1 MRTIARLPLLCS
13 KFLLGLCLLSFFE
26 PNLQAAVLENPDFEA
41 GDLSGWETSGE
52 LTFTASTNE
61 TFNRNYAARISGTHG
76 GDEWVTNTISQ
87 TIPIIPGNRIDA
99 LGFVYWK
106 TFDATAPGADG
117 YVEARLDGPDGMSAT
132 QTWTEPHAGFV
143 FFDFSEQTLGLANS
157 GFEETIDPW
166 EKADGDLN
174 VLLSR
179 DIKYSGDSALSFHGS
194 WTSSEENEAG
204 WSWNEVSQGLNLK
217 SGMVLRAH
225 AWINVKTLEVT
236 SEHEEAWAVAGIKL
250 EELDEEK
257 DPEELYSAEDVVPAD
272 AYDTGWQRL
281 EFLAVIPDDGF
292 YAFRVM
298 ICGNSQEGTNTV
310 EVYFDDVWIEPD
322 PPIAL
327 KNGDF
332 ETGDTTSWS
341 VATDNLTVE
350 VTDEQSYEGDYA
362 LRVHGSWSGWS
373 FDRAVQEVYLKP
385 DDVISFS
392 GQVYVDTLTIG
403 GGWAIA
409 VVMLERK
416 GGGPKYEWKVE
427 SWDTGRHGKWVE
439 VSTNFTITQGGTYEF
454 VAGVMGDV
462 SGSPAAA
469 NVYFDDLSMSREG
482 DPEEGGDDPDLEV
495 TLSLSYIGT
504 ADGGE
509 NTVDLYFDVPTIRG
523 SSAALVSMD
532 AIHQALLDESE
543 AIANSGAGI
552 PEVKYPPLFTYGY
565 AGEGQYPS
573 SVEAAVAAWR
583 FRYLTNDVMLTLTNT
598 LVVHDMGAGPG
609 YIEFDRY
616 GYVARRMGL
625 PRGEGP
631 IIDTDAP
638 HWVLGEKDGTS
649 DGFGEGPFGWE
660 HTFVVGVDDLSSFP
674 RRLVTDY
681 DHYGQ
686 QWPVRLNVVFQENLA
701 EYDRDYDKYFL
712 LNTLP
717 EGNIKRARLFL
728 NTIDPL
734 TTTQLVFQTQEIH
747 MGWATEEESRGMV
760 DYPNI
765 TYQDHNE
772 VSLRAPWLYNLV
784 DRDGWFVQQVAR
796 GSATIE
802 PLDLFFRDAG
812 KWVLRPYEEYLFNW
826 PNASAGVRSI
836 YDCDQT
842 DRLPGQASYHV
853 GFKVGH
859 KSLPDKDGEIQYPII
874 IEIRGN
880 GYFRMTDFGGVMG
893 GSFRPVSSDIFGF
906 HKYIEDAPLMPQA
919 YIGLLPRTSPDI
931 NDSHLQMYLPVRSKT
946 DEWFTGVIKAD
957 AYFVPEQLDGDGAYM
972 DIETD
977 IYANRALNVE
987 EHGALNLFAQ
997 VNMYWRGSGEVNAGF
1012 EGHDHDVILISRAD
1026 GEWIKYR
1033 SFNPPENIYHT
1044 TLSPL
1049 RDGDVVYIKQQD
1061 RGPNS
1066 YPFAT
1071 EAPYRK
1077 VSNFELTILEDGG
1090 RNLSLDVYSQ
1100 NTISEINDNIVFV
1113 CAINED
1119 IAKGERVHGRYRYR
1133 AIYAPG
1139 VLMVNPMTPDGGE
1152 NWDGDIYTIEFYATD
1167 GDDEPLEVNIYY
1179 GTGLPEDWT
1188 LINTGGPIEVS
1199 TETHRVEY
1207 GWDVSGV
1214 PAGAYYIRAEAWRPD
1229 DPHTKTGFDI
1239 SDSRLQ
1245 VGADP
1250 VTVTMDFVDPPMTN
1264 PFRDD
1269 LPHFNPGEEVI
1280 QVLTIS
1286 NVSGQVVGDVNVQLL
1301 QEYGETSWW
1310 WDTSPH
1316 VEPRWSERTRRGDRL
1331 IGEIERIWTNVT
1343 IPADGYIVLTNVYPM
1358 PAGRYIDHTQFAI
1371 PSEKDW
1377 FVYRN
1382 YDAKAQVRVVIR
1394 EDGGHN
1400 LYENDRIAL
1409 YSMDDNFDLDNDGLP
1424 DYWEN
1429 EYFGGPTNA
1438 SPTDLA
1444 ANGQN
1449 TLLEAYVAGLDPTDP
1464 MSRFIMASP
1473 VSVHSELG
1481 EHFEITVPTSPG
1493 REYVIY
1499 YRNQELVEG
1508 EWNTYQNAE
1517 AGVWVETSGIP
1528 TTHTFI
1534 DDGTPAT
1541 SGSPLD
1547 DIDRRYYRVRV
1558 RYPGRPGQL

>member
-1 MRTIARLPLLCS
+1 MKTITPSSSFLPNQRLFWGVVLLLAGS
-13 KFLLGLCLLSFFE
+13 LGIH
-26 PNLQAAVLENPDFEA
+26 AAVLENPDFET
-41 GDLSGWETSGE
+41 GDISGWETSGE
-52 LTFTASTNE
+52 LNFSASTNE
-61 TFNRNYAARISGTHG
+61 TFNRNYAARISGTHSG
-76 GDEWVTNTISQ
+76 SDWITNTISQ

-106 TFDATAPGADG
+106 TFETTAGGADG

-132 QTWTEPHAGFV
+132 QTWTEPHDGFV

-157 GFEETIDPW
+157 GFEETLDPW
-166 EKADGDLN
+166 EKADGDLD

-194 WTSSEENEAG
+194 WTSSEGNEAG
-204 WSWNEVSQGLNLK
+204 WSWNEVSQGLNLE

-225 AWINVKTLEVT
+225 AWINVKTLEIT

-257 DPEELYSAEDVVPAD
+257 DPEDLYSAEDVVPAN

-281 EFLAVIPDDGF
+281 EFLAVIPNDGF

-298 ICGNSQEGTNTV
+298 VCGNSQDGTNTV
-310 EVYFDDVWIEPD
+310 EVYLDDVWIEPD
-322 PPIAL
+322 PVLSLA
-327 KNGDF
+327 NGDF
-332 ETGDTTSWS
+332 ETGDTTSWNT
-341 VATDNLTVE
+341 ATDNLTIE
-350 VTDEQSYEGDYA
+350 VTDERSYEGDYS

-373 FDRAVQEVYLKP
+373 FDRAVQEVYLQSG
-385 DDVISFS
+385 DEITFS
-392 GQVYVDTLTIG
+392 GQVYVDTLDIS

-409 VVMLERK
+409 VVMLERLE
-416 GGGPKYEWKVE
+416 GGEKHEWKFE
-427 SWDTGRHGKWVE
+427 SWQHGDKGQWVE
-439 VSTNFTITQGGTYEF
+439 VDETVTITQAGTYEF

-462 SGSPAAA
+462 TGSPATA
-469 NVYFDDLSMSREG
+469 NVYFDDLALYRDG
-482 DPEEGGDDPDLEV
+482 DPEEGEDDPDLEV
-495 TLSLSYIGT
+495 TLSLSYIGM

-509 NTVDLYFDVPTIRG
+509 NTVDLYLDVPTIRG
-523 SSAALVSMD
+523 SSAALESMA

-552 PEVKYPPLFTYGY
+552 PDVKYPPLFAYGY
-565 AGEGQYPS
+565 AGDGQYPS

-583 FRYLTNDVMLTLTNT
+583 FRYLTNDVTLTLTNT
-598 LVVHDMGAGPG
+598 LTLGEMGAGPG

-616 GYVARRMGL
+616 GYVARKMGL

-631 IIDTDAP
+631 IIDTNAP
-638 HWVLGEKDGTS
+638 HWLLGDKDGTS
-649 DGFGEGPFGWE
+649 NGFGDGPFGWE
-660 HTFVVGVDDLSSFP
+660 HTFVVGQDDLSDFP
-674 RRLVTDY
+674 RRLVNNY

-686 QWPVRLNVVFQENLA
+686 QWPVRLNVVFQENMS

-712 LNTLP
+712 LTTLPAP
-717 EGNIKRARLFL
+717 EGNIKSARIYL
-728 NTIDPL
+728 NTRDPVN
-734 TTTQLVFQTQEIH
+734 TTQLVFQTQEMH

-772 VSLRAPWLYNLV
+772 VSLRAPWLYNLI
-784 DRDGWFVQQVAR
+784 DHDGWFAQQVPR

-802 PLDLFFRDAG
+802 PLDMFIRDAG

-826 PNASAGVRSI
+826 PNAAAGVRSI
-836 YDCDQT
+836 FDCDQT

-859 KSLPDKDGEIQYPII
+859 QSLPDKYGDIEYPII

-919 YIGLLPRTSPDI
+919 YVGLLPRTSPEE
-931 NDSHLQMYLPVRSKT
+931 NDSVMHMYLPVRSKM
-946 DEWFTGVIKAD
+946 DEWFTGVIKAE
-957 AYFVPEQLDGDGAYM
+957 AYFVPEQLEGDGAYM

-977 IYANRALNVE
+977 IYANRAVNVE
-987 EHGALNLFAQ
+987 DHGTLNLFAQ
-997 VNMYWRGSGEVNAGF
+997 VNMYWRGGGEVNAGF
-1012 EGHDHDVILISRAD
+1012 EGHDHDVVLISRAD

-1033 SFNPPENIYHT
+1033 SFNPPTNIYHT
-1044 TLSPL
+1044 TLSSL
-1049 RDGDVVYIKQQD
+1049 REGDVVYIKQQD
-1061 RGPNS
+1061 RGPAS

-1071 EAPYRK
+1071 EAPYRR
-1077 VSNFELTILEDGG
+1077 VSNFELTILDAGG
-1090 RNLSLDVYSQ
+1090 RDLSLDVYSQ

-1119 IAKGERVHGRYRYR
+1119 IAQGERVHGRYRYR
-1133 AIYAPG
+1133 ALYAPG
-1139 VLMVNPMTPDGGE
+1139 VLMVNPLVPSGGG
-1152 NWDGDIYTIEFYATD
+1152 NWDGNTYTIEFYATD
-1167 GDDEPLEVNIYY
+1167 GDDEPLEANIYY

-1188 LINTGGPIEVS
+1188 LINTGGPIPVC
-1199 TETHRVEY
+1199 TNTHLVEY

-1245 VGADP
+1245 VGGNP
-1250 VTVTMDFVDPPMTN
+1250 VTIQVDFQNPPMTN
-1264 PFRDD
+1264 PFQGD
-1269 LPHFNPGEEVI
+1269 LPHYNPGEDVI

-1286 NVSGQVVGDVNVQLL
+1286 NVSGQVIGNVNIQLL
-1301 QEYGETSWW
+1301 QEYGETTWW
-1310 WDTSPH
+1310 WDTSHYPH
-1316 VEPRWSERTRRGDRL
+1316 MDSERTRRGDRL
-1331 IGEIERIWTNVT
+1331 IGDFQRIWTNVT
-1343 IPADGYIVLTNVYPM
+1343 IPADGTIVLTNVYTM
-1358 PAGRYIDHTQFAI
+1358 PAGRFIDRDQFAI
-1371 PSEKDW
+1371 PTQKDW
-1377 FVYRN
+1377 YVYRN

-1394 EDGGHN
+1394 EENGHSR
-1400 LYENDRIAL
+1400 YENDQIAL

-1424 DYWEN
+1424 DYWET

-1444 ANGQN
+1444 ANN
-1449 TLLEAYVAGLDPTDP
+1449 RDTLLEAYIAGLDPTDP
-1464 MSRFIMASP
+1464 LSRFIIIPDP
-1473 VSVHSELG
+1473 VIFEDRY
-1481 EHFEITVPTSPG
+1481 EITVPTQPG

-1499 YRNQELVEG
+1499 YRDGGLLD
-1508 EWNTYQNAE
+1508 
-1517 AGVWVETSGIP
+1517 GVWSEFENEDAGIHVENSGVP
-1528 TTHTFI
+1528 SSHTFI
-1534 DDGTPAT
+1534 DDGTSAT
-1541 SGSPLD
+1541 SGYPLD
-1547 DIDRRYYRVRV
+1547 DDSRFYRVRV
-1558 RYPGRPGQL
+1558 QYRERDGQL